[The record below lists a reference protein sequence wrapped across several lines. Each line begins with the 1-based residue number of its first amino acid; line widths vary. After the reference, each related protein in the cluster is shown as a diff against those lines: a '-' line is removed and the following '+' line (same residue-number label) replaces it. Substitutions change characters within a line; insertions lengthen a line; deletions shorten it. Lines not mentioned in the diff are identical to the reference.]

1 MRLKSLL
8 TLSSVAI
15 SAFFLSS
22 CAENTKAQSVPTV
35 TPSRSADAN
44 GGPQLG
50 TPGGGPVI
58 DKSAD
63 SYLQTMI
70 RDLVPKFQQIDYQDE
85 QTGKS
90 MKFNLFVPEK
100 LDQTRKYPLVMFMAD
115 ASTPGS
121 HYTTPLTQGYGGLVW
136 ATEEWQKEHP
146 CYVLVP
152 QFSGVAVDDSYE
164 HTVEVDIA
172 MRMLDYVMR
181 RNNVDEDRV
190 YVTGQSMGG
199 MIAMYYNVTY
209 PTVFAASIF
218 VDSHWNTDDF
228 QQLAEHKFVYFIA
241 GDSGKAFP
249 EIKPLE
255 EAAAVDGVGFSFGEW
270 SAKLPESQQS
280 ELAAAMLDK
289 GNPVNIIMFEPRSV
303 LPADGKGSEHM
314 YSFDYAY
321 KIPAV
326 REWLFRQRRS
336 DKY

>member
-1 MRLKSLL
+1 M
-8 TLSSVAI
+8 
-15 SAFFLSS
+15 
-22 CAENTKAQSVPTV
+22 
-35 TPSRSADAN
+35 
-44 GGPQLG
+44 
-50 TPGGGPVI
+50 
-58 DKSAD
+58 
-63 SYLQTMI
+63 
-70 RDLVPKFQQIDYQDE
+70 
-85 QTGKS
+85 
-90 MKFNLFVPEK
+90 
-100 LDQTRKYPLVMFMAD
+100 
-115 ASTPGS
+115 
-121 HYTTPLTQGYGGLVW
+121 
-136 ATEEWQKEHP
+136 
-146 CYVLVP
+146 
-152 QFSGVAVDDSYE
+152 AVDDSYE

-181 RNNVDEDRV
+181 RSNVDEDRV

-241 GDSGKAFP
+241 GDSGKAFL